1 MKRLSISLSALL
13 LAFVMIGCGGGS
25 DTGNQ
30 AEQQQ
35 AQEQETNTQA
45 QERSIHVYGLDRM
58 KFAVK
63 QQSENLQTGQ
73 EVTINGTT
81 YYILEGIT
89 AQAGQELT
97 ITLETIS
104 QLPASAM
111 SHNWLLL
118 EMGTDVQAFASA
130 SAQAKDSDYVAPSYE
145 DQVIIDTGLVSG
157 GESKSITFTVP
168 EQTGEYDYLCTFPG
182 HFSAGMRGTLTV
194 K

>member
-45 QERSIHVYGLDRM
+45 QEHSIHVYGLDRM